1 MEMVVWMV
9 NIWYFLRLRI
19 VFLFLFIIRSRMASF
34 KKTYDTDSI
43 VLRRIFAVNPDTNGR
58 ISANTFLVTGSNGL
72 GYFQD
77 AVAFLSTI
85 SVPTSLIAGSGITLT
100 NTNGTYTIA
109 TDNTGANNLTS
120 TTIGL
125 GQIYNST
132 ILVPGTNI
140 TFTSNAN
147 QITINGQA
155 GGGGL
160 AALDLTSTTQG
171 LGSLTY
177 ISSAQ
182 LLSSLSG
189 LDKLGYASLTQ
200 LASTTKGLG
209 QIYNSTILVAGTN
222 ITFSSNANQIT
233 INGSAGGGGIAAAD
247 LTSTTKGLGSIGYI
261 SSTQLTSSLRGLATL
276 GYISSA
282 QLTST
287 IQNLGQIYN
296 STTLVAGTNIT
307 FSSNANQ
314 ITINGQGGG
323 GIAASDLASTTRGLG
338 SLGYISSAQL
348 ISSIGGLTTYGYTS
362 GTQLASTIQNLGQI
376 YNSTT
381 LVAGTNITFSSNANQ
396 ITING
401 SAGGG
406 GITTANLTSTVAG
419 LGSSRYVSS
428 FNNLSTFSTNLSLS
442 FNTVAAVISSLT
454 VSSLTFSSGDGY
466 LNSSDVRA
474 RSLSTLVVYASSV
487 NATKFVGDGS
497 LITNVPNLGVTSIGA
512 GTGITINQTTGAVT
526 ITATGAT
533 AGTVV
538 DVNLTSTIFGLAG
551 FGYVS
556 TTALRSTVRG
566 LGTSGYLSSFAEIS
580 SANISSGSLFSYYV
594 SSQQIA
600 ASSIQAN
607 KFIGDGSQLTGINA
621 GLATSDLTSTTKG
634 LGSLGYVSTL
644 SAFNSGTVY
653 YLNWSQA
660 GPTYPFKALQPT
672 VTNGS
677 QQSDSITVSAGAN
690 TDVVIQTFQTS
701 TVVPS
706 FISAGIWDLNLF
718 VKSDSYYTSVYYKL
732 FRLNGGTSTQIG
744 MNSSSIEISPADGT
758 TIVQV
763 IISIAVPYT
772 PLSSGDTL
780 YIELH
785 GVNKDIT
792 TSHNITIYYE
802 DSTYSHLHTT
812 FLDSVTELS
821 TISGLGSL
829 GYISTASLISSVA
842 GLGTFGYLSS
852 AAELISSAQLTSSLV
867 GLGSMTYISSFN
879 TLSSLNI
886 SSGSIFTGIASTTET
901 NAGRL
906 NFGTLYNNGVQLVDQ
921 YGNFLFTF
929 QTL

>member
-1 MEMVVWMV
+1 MV

-147 QITINGQA
+147 QITING
-155 GGGGL
+155 L

-200 LASTTKGLG
+200 LASTTQGLG

-314 ITINGQGGG
+314 ITINGSAGGG
-323 GIAASDLASTTRGLG
+323 GIAASDLTSTTKGLG
-338 SLGYISSAQL
+338 SIGYISSTQLTSSLRGLATLGYISSA
-348 ISSIGGLTTYGYTS
+348 
-362 GTQLASTIQNLGQI
+362 QLASTIQNLGQI

-381 LVAGTNITFSSNANQ
+381 LVAGTNITFSSNANE

-474 RSLSTLVVYASSV
+474 CSLSTLVVYASSV

-744 MNSSSIEISPADGT
+744 VNSSSIGISPADGT

-763 IISIAVPYT
+763 VVSIAVPYT

-802 DSTYSHLHTT
+802 YSTYSHLHTT

-906 NFGTLYNNGVQLVDQ
+906 NFGTLYNNGVQLVDR